1 MFRKLGGALTHTV
14 MQNGAAHVYSL
25 VMRNQTHNH
34 RPSSVVVFACLIGF
48 LHSGVAH
55 AQGPPAPDE
64 QSSNASAQTLDNLDD
79 ALRQSLRAIPADPA
93 PKQIIRD
100 VHYVV
105 SNEYKL
111 YHFYDALK
119 DRSGG
124 IHIGVGAEQNFLFAG
139 WSRPEILVLL
149 DFDKFI
155 VDLHHLYGIAFLNSP
170 TIKDFV
176 TLWGRSKKQK
186 RQFHKLIDAHT
197 EDPSR
202 RARLKRIYKHS
213 RLFVHKRAKLIRRSY
228 TKLNIPTFLTDPA
241 QYQTIVELFRTGR
254 VLPIR
259 GDLTKYDSMQGIA
272 KWGKE
277 HNIPV
282 RTLYLSNT
290 EYYFNFDT
298 SNYRNNI
305 LAMPFDD
312 KSVVLHTIPHSGYD
326 YYYVWHSGANFQA
339 WAECRC
345 VRKFRSLLK
354 HSERQG
360 DSEKRLLLKFPD
372 TDKAPKAARK

>member
-1 MFRKLGGALTHTV
+1 MAACALG
-14 MQNGAAHVYSL
+14 L
-25 VMRNQTHNH
+25 VCT
-34 RPSSVVVFACLIGF
+34 SVAYGQV
-48 LHSGVAH
+48 
-55 AQGPPAPDE
+55 PPAPDE
-64 QSSNASAQTLDNLDD
+64 QPNNAADQPLEQLAES
-79 ALRQSLRAIPADPA
+79 LRQSLQAIPADPA

-100 VHYVV
+100 VHYVI

-111 YHFYDALK
+111 HHFYDALK

-149 DFDKFI
+149 DFDIFI

-170 TIKDFV
+170 TIEDFV
-176 TLWGRSKKQK
+176 KLWSLSKKQK
-186 RQFHKLIDAHT
+186 RRFHTLIDSYT
-197 EDPSR
+197 EDRTR

-213 RLFVHKRAKLIRRSY
+213 RLFVHKRARLIKRSY
-228 TKLNIPTFLTDPA
+228 PKLGIPTFLTDPE
-241 QYQTIVELFRTGR
+241 QYQTIVQLFRTGR

-259 GDLTKYDSMQGIA
+259 GDLTKYNSMQGIA

-312 KSVVLHTIPHSGYD
+312 KSVVLHTIPHSGYE
-326 YYYVWHSGANFQA
+326 YYYVWHSGENFKA
-339 WAECRC
+339 WADCRC
-345 VRKFRSLLK
+345 VKKFRSLLK
-354 HSERQG
+354 HAKRRG
-360 DSEKRLLLKFPD
+360 DSEKRHLLKFPD
-372 TDKAPKAARK
+372 TAKAAKPAPQ

>member
-1 MFRKLGGALTHTV
+1 M
-14 MQNGAAHVYSL
+14 MQKETAHVYSFDMHRQTRQHRTLSIL
-25 VMRNQTHNH
+25 VA
-34 RPSSVVVFACLIGF
+34 ACVLWLICTGIAY
-48 LHSGVAH
+48 G
-55 AQGPPAPDE
+55 QDQPAPDE
-64 QSSNASAQTLDNLDD
+64 RSVSGADQPLEQLAE
-79 ALRQSLRAIPADPA
+79 ALRQSLLAIPIDPA

-100 VHYVV
+100 VHYVI
-105 SNEYKL
+105 SNEYNL
-111 YHFYDALK
+111 HHFYDALK

-170 TIKDFV
+170 TIEDFV
-176 TLWGRSKKQK
+176 TLWSLSKKQK
-186 RQFHKLIDAHT
+186 RQFHKLIDASI
-197 EDPSR
+197 EDGSR

-213 RLFVHKRAKLIRRSY
+213 RLFVHKRAHLIQRTY
-228 TKLNIPTFLTDPA
+228 TKLGIPTFLTDPK

-259 GDLTKYDSMQGIA
+259 GDLTKYNSMQGIA

-290 EYYFNFDT
+290 EYYFGFNT

-312 KSVVLHTIPHSGYD
+312 KSVVLHTVPHSGTE

-360 DSEKRLLLKFPD
+360 HAEKRLLLKFPD
-372 TDKAPKAARK
+372 TPKAAQSDPK

>member
-1 MFRKLGGALTHTV
+1 M
-14 MQNGAAHVYSL
+14 MQIGTGHVYSPGMRALTRNHPL
-25 VMRNQTHNH
+25 VSFFIATCVVGFIATGTAYGQT
-34 RPSSVVVFACLIGF
+34 PATPIESSGSA
-48 LHSGVAH
+48 
-55 AQGPPAPDE
+55 PPV
-64 QSSNASAQTLDNLDD
+64 LGNLDE
-79 ALRQSLRAIPADPA
+79 ALRKSLQEIPADPA

-100 VHYVV
+100 VHYVI

-111 YHFYDALK
+111 HHFYDALK

-139 WSRPEILVLL
+139 WSRFEILVLL
-149 DFDKFI
+149 DFDMFI
-155 VDLHHLYGIAFLNSP
+155 VDLHHLYGIAFVNSP
-170 TIKDFV
+170 TIEDFV
-176 TLWGRSKKQK
+176 TLWKRSKKHK
-186 RQFHKLIDAHT
+186 RQFHKLIDGHT
-197 EDPSR
+197 EDRTR

-213 RLFVHKRAKLIRRSY
+213 RLFVHKRALLIQRTYPKLG
-228 TKLNIPTFLTDPA
+228 IPTFLTDPEH
-241 QYQTIVELFRTGR
+241 YQVIVQLFRTGR

-259 GDLTKYDSMQGIA
+259 GDLTKYESMQGIA
-272 KWGKE
+272 KWGKAN
-277 HNIPV
+277 NIPV

-312 KSVVLHTIPHSGYD
+312 KSVVLHTIPHSGYE
-326 YYYVWHSGANFQA
+326 YYYVWHSGANFKA

-345 VRKFRSLLK
+345 VKKFRSLLK

-360 DSEKRLLLKFPD
+360 DSEKRWLRKLPD
-372 TDKAPKAARK
+372 PPKAEAPTKAASK